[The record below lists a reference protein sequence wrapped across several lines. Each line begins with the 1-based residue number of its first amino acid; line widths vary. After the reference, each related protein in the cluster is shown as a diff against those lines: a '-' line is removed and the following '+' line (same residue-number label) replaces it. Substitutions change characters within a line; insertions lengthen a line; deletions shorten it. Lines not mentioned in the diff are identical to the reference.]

1 MNSSDFEALMG
12 NTFGNLTKLSASK
25 GLEYSGETDR
35 LANFKE
41 QAKLLGF
48 ATPIQVLGVYLNKHL
63 GSINKFISGLDK
75 GLSEPIEGR
84 IDDAILYLVL
94 LKALIDEGRAPRLTL
109 NQQIEINREKAMRD
123 IVGGDS
129 FNPMAYPTQIPGQ
142 PMRF

>member
-35 LANFKE
+35 LANFKD

-94 LKALIDEGRAPRLTL
+94 LKALINEKEGVRFK
-109 NQQIEINREKAMRD
+109 IEDVFDAATIQRIRNEPGEISRSQKKD
-123 IVGGDS
+123 PFVPGGL
-129 FNPMAYPTQIPGQ
+129 F
-142 PMRF
+142 

>member
-1 MNSSDFEALMG
+1 MG

-35 LANFKE
+35 LANFKD

-94 LKALIDEGRAPRLTL
+94 LKALINERKTPKAPDGWDQVR
-109 NQQIEINREKAMRD
+109 NNPKMVDPFNRPQLP
-123 IVGGDS
+123 G
-129 FNPMAYPTQIPGQ
+129 NPQTRYEALH
-142 PMRF
+142 

>member
-1 MNSSDFEALMG
+1 MEMNSSDFEALMG

-35 LANFKE
+35 LANFKD

-63 GSINKFISGLDK
+63 GSINKFIAGGTAS
-75 GLSEPIEGR
+75 SEPIEGR

-94 LKALIDEGRAPRLTL
+94 LKALICEDKPIGIPMGITRPDPLYPRVHQKEARNATW
-109 NQQIEINREKAMRD
+109 
-123 IVGGDS
+123 GD
-129 FNPMAYPTQIPGQ
+129 FHHE
-142 PMRF
+142 